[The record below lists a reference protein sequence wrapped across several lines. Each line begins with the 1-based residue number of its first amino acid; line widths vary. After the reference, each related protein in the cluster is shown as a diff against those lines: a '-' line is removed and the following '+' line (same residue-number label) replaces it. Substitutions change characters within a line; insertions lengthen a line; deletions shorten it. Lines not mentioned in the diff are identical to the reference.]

1 MVNTE
6 KIKQAPLHA
15 HSFLKSAIREFKR
28 DKIAMISLFFIIIV
42 ILGVF
47 IGSLFI
53 PKDAFTNVDIMDTN
67 LAPLQ
72 NGHILGTDDGGRDEF
87 LLLVIAARNS
97 LSISIPVTV
106 VIMAV
111 GIFLGLMSAYYGGFF
126 DWIWMRITD
135 YLSIIPTLMILL
147 TILTI
152 INNYSIWTLVWVISL
167 FSWIGS
173 MRFFRALTFAE
184 RENDY
189 VKASK
194 LSGSSSLSIMWTQI
208 FPNLSSQFY
217 AQSALAFAANIG
229 LETGISY
236 LGYGLPYTTPSL
248 GTLVNKATDPEVMTQ
263 SPWMWLPASLLILAL
278 SVSLIFIGQALR
290 RVADQRQSLA

>member
-1 MVNTE
+1 ME
-6 KIKQAPLHA
+6 QSESQAHA
-15 HSFLKSAIREFKR
+15 HSFLKAAVREFKR
-28 DKIAMISLFFIIIV
+28 DKIAMISFFFLVIV
-42 ILGVF
+42 VFGVF
-47 IGSLFI
+47 IGSMFI
-53 PKDAFTNVDIMDTN
+53 PRDAFSNVDIMDTN
-67 LAPLQ
+67 LAPFT

-87 LLLVIAARNS
+87 LLVVIAARNS
-97 LSISIPVTV
+97 LSISIPVTI

-135 YLSIIPTLMILL
+135 YLSIVPTLMILL
-147 TILTI
+147 TLLTI

-194 LSGSSSLSIMWTQI
+194 LSGSSSLAIMWKQI

-217 AQSALAFAANIG
+217 AQTALAFAGNIG

-263 SPWMWLPASLLILAL
+263 SPWMWLPASFLILAL

>member
-1 MVNTE
+1 MKAAV
-6 KIKQAPLHA
+6 
-15 HSFLKSAIREFKR
+15 REFKR
-28 DKIAMISLFFIIIV
+28 DKVAMVSFFFIIIV

-72 NGHILGTDDGGRDEF
+72 HGHLLGTDDGGRDEF

-152 INNYSIWTLVWVISL
+152 INNYNIWTLVWVISL
-167 FSWIGS
+167 FFLD
-173 MRFFRALTFAE
+173 FFNAF
-184 RENDY
+184 
-189 VKASK
+189 
-194 LSGSSSLSIMWTQI
+194 LSCFDIC
-208 FPNLSSQFY
+208 
-217 AQSALAFAANIG
+217 
-229 LETGISY
+229 
-236 LGYGLPYTTPSL
+236 
-248 GTLVNKATDPEVMTQ
+248 
-263 SPWMWLPASLLILAL
+263 
-278 SVSLIFIGQALR
+278 
-290 RVADQRQSLA
+290 

>member
-1 MVNTE
+1 MKAAV
-6 KIKQAPLHA
+6 
-15 HSFLKSAIREFKR
+15 REFKR
-28 DKIAMISLFFIIIV
+28 DKVAMVSFFFIIIV

-72 NGHILGTDDGGRDEF
+72 HGHLLGTDDGGRDEF

-152 INNYSIWTLVWVISL
+152 INNYNIWTLVWVISL
-167 FSWIGS
+167 FSWISS

-217 AQSALAFAANIG
+217 AQTALAFAANIG